1 LDAVDLKILFV
12 CVENAGRSQMA
23 EGFANHYGKGKLTA
37 SSAGVMLADRVNP
50 LVIEVMKE
58 KGIDISKNKP
68 KLLTTEMAQEADKI
82 ITMGCSVEK
91 ICPAPLLKNV
101 VDWNLEDPKDKSIEE
116 VRRIRDEIEK
126 RVLKL
131 ISEIDN

>member
-1 LDAVDLKILFV
+1 
-12 CVENAGRSQMA
+12 VENAGRSQMA
-23 EGFANHYGKGKLTA
+23 EAFANYYGKGKLVA

-50 LVIEVMKE
+50 LVVDVMKE
-58 KGIDISKNKP
+58 KGIDISMNKP
-68 KLLTTEMAQEADKI
+68 KLLTTKMAEEADKI

-101 VDWNLEDPKDKSIEE
+101 TDWQLEDPKDKPIET
-116 VRRIRDEIEK
+116 VRKIRDEIEK

-131 ISEIDN
+131 IAEI

>member
-1 LDAVDLKILFV
+1 MKKILFV

-23 EGFANHYGKGKLTA
+23 EAFANLYGKGKLVA

-50 LVIEVMKE
+50 LVVEVMKE
-58 KGIDISKNKP
+58 KGIDISMNRP
-68 KLLTTEMAQEADKI
+68 KLLTTKMAQEADQI

-101 VDWNLEDPKDKSIEE
+101 IDWQLEDPKGKSTEK
-116 VRRIRDEIEK
+116 VRQIRDEIEAK
-126 RVLKL
+126 VLEL
-131 ISEIDN
+131 TTRI